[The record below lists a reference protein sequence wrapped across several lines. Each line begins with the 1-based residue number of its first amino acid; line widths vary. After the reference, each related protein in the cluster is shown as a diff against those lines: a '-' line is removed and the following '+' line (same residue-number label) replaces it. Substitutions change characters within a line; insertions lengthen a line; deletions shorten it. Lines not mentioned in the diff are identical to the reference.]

1 MIRTST
7 SRDVS
12 ADSRGARTMRCP
24 DTLGSPVVIFH
35 VEFLIFFV
43 YNKHN
48 RSSNMI
54 IHALFSNYKSTGK
67 YMKVLYVNFLLLFT
81 SEISMKTLRE
91 AKITGL
97 KCIHWSSNIMIF
109 FS

>member
-48 RSSNMI
+48 RSSNVVI
-54 IHALFSNYKSTGK
+54 YALFSNFKSTGK
-67 YMKVLYVNFLLLFT
+67 YVKVLYIYLLLLFS
-81 SEISMKTLRE
+81 SEISMNTLRE

-97 KCIHWSSNIMIF
+97 KCMHWS
-109 FS
+109 